1 MDDPRSIYE
10 KAIVVDMTCPAAVME
25 NILRDYRKGGFTV
38 IAVTAGY
45 GMRMKKYGP
54 MEHTLRSLGM
64 WLERIRASEDFVLVT
79 SVEDIHRAK
88 REGKLG
94 ILFHFQGTRPL
105 EGDLNSLEAYY
116 RMGLRVLQLCYNVK
130 DLAGCGCTVMDDT
143 GLTDF
148 GRAVVAEANRLG
160 VVVDC
165 AHTGTKTTMD
175 AIEASTAP
183 VIISHGNAKAVHP
196 NDRNLSDELIQAI
209 ANKGGVVGLNGYP
222 CFVSKSP
229 RPTLDEFIDHIEH
242 VARVAGI
249 DHVGIGN
256 DYFEYQDGYCDLR
269 TARMVYRYLLFT
281 RAWNSKNYAPPP
293 WYYPHD
299 IEHPDSFGNLA
310 AGLLRRGFSPEGI
323 EKILGG
329 NILRVYQQVWK

>member
-130 DLAGCGCTVMDDT
+130 DLAGCGCTVTDDT

-148 GRAVVAEANRLG
+148 GRASWPRRIG
-160 VVVDC
+160 S
-165 AHTGTKTTMD
+165 GW
-175 AIEASTAP
+175 SWTARIP
-183 VIISHGNAKAVHP
+183 ARRRRWMP
-196 NDRNLSDELIQAI
+196 
-209 ANKGGVVGLNGYP
+209 
-222 CFVSKSP
+222 SKP
-229 RPTLDEFIDHIEH
+229 RQRPSSS
-242 VARVAGI
+242 
-249 DHVGIGN
+249 
-256 DYFEYQDGYCDLR
+256 R
-269 TARMVYRYLLFT
+269 TATPRQCT
-281 RAWNSKNYAPPP
+281 PTTAI
-293 WYYPHD
+293 YPT
-299 IEHPDSFGNLA
+299 S
-310 AGLLRRGFSPEGI
+310 
-323 EKILGG
+323 
-329 NILRVYQQVWK
+329 